1 MKNKHSAPRG
11 TAVHFI
17 PRTVTMQEA
26 ADAKSGLD
34 LQGAASLLMAMMQA
48 STGADGH
55 NAMMEQLA
63 SAMGYKLVPA
73 TPQIQTKP
81 RQRSRSKKARAARY
95 AQTKLSL
102 VKANGVAKPTPAEPI
117 RSRDDFNAIAAYLRT
132 QGRPYNRQRNYTLF
146 ICGVT
151 LGLRVGDLLRLTVD
165 DVWDCEHNCPRH
177 RVIIINE
184 KTGKR
189 TNDLITPLAAGAI
202 TTLIEEMRGRTMNVL
217 KPGWPLFQSMRSPK
231 GVPQP
236 LDETQ
241 VWRILNHAAKECGIK
256 EHISTH
262 SLRKTYGYAANSAMT
277 EAGLPAGQVMETLQN
292 KFHHSSQSITMRY
305 IGLSQEQIDA
315 TAMAVDTILGQTEY
329 SNA

>member
-1 MKNKHSAPRG
+1 MKKRNSVA
-11 TAVHFI
+11 HFI

-26 ADAKSGLD
+26 TETKGGLD

-48 STGADGH
+48 SADADGH
-55 NAMMEQLA
+55 NALMEQLA
-63 SAMGYKLVPA
+63 SSMGYKLVRE
-73 TPQIQTKP
+73 TPQP

-95 AQTKLSL
+95 AQPKLSL
-102 VKANGVAKPTPAEPI
+102 VKTNGVAKPTPAEPI
-117 RSRDDFNAIAAYLRT
+117 RSREDFNAITTYLHT

-202 TTLIEEMRGRTMNVL
+202 TALIEEMRSRTMNVL

-262 SLRKTYGYAANSAMT
+262 SLRKTYGYAANHAMT

-315 TAMAVDTILGQTEY
+315 TAMAVDTVLGVPPLATV
-329 SNA
+329 

>member
-1 MKNKHSAPRG
+1 MKKRTRNTPQN
-11 TAVHFI
+11 TA
-17 PRTVTMQEA
+17 PRTVTIQEA
-26 ADAKSGLD
+26 TDAKSGLD
-34 LQGAASLLMAMMQA
+34 LQGAASLLMAMIQA
-48 STGADGH
+48 NTGTDGH

-63 SAMGYKLVPA
+63 AAMGYKLIPT
-73 TPQIQTKP
+73 TPQP

-95 AQTKLSL
+95 ADVKLSL
-102 VKANGVAKPTPAEPI
+102 IKSNGVAKPTPAEPI
-117 RSRDDFNAIAAYLRT
+117 RSRDDFKAMATYLQT

-165 DVWDCEHNCPRH
+165 DVWDCEHNCPRK
-177 RVIIINE
+177 RVAIINE

-202 TTLIEEMRGRTMNVL
+202 SALIEEMRGRTMNVL

-262 SLRKTYGYAANSAMT
+262 SLRKTYGYAANKAMT
-277 EAGLPAGQVMETLQN
+277 EVGVPAGMAMETLQE
-292 KFHHSSQSITMRY
+292 KFRHSSQSITMRY
-305 IGLSQEQIDA
+305 IGLQQEQIDA
-315 TAMAVDTILGQTEY
+315 AAMAVDMALGLNTIQDGT
-329 SNA
+329 